1 MPTWPSAN
9 KAVTTYTDQ
18 GTDRLADA
26 RPEINKTI
34 ANVNDIIDTF
44 AISSPSDGDLL
55 QYSTST
61 GAWEQVQASSIGT
74 QVSVANANT
83 STIYPNTAGSLDRR
97 PNWQEGY
104 DANGIMQIS
113 NGKFTLSGSG
123 SFLIT
128 CGAMKVIDVGSG
140 AVFYNDTTATSI
152 ATIELVT
159 SISPRLIT
167 SASFTVVQATSTQY
181 SIVIKNSTSRA
192 FSSPSGLIHLSVVKF
207 A

>member
-18 GTDRLADA
+18 GSDRLADA

-44 AISSPSDGDLL
+44 AISSPSNGDLL

-61 GAWEQVQASSIGT
+61 GAWEQVAVSTVGSQI
-74 QVSVANANT
+74 SVANATT
-83 STIYPNTAGSLDRR
+83 STLYPSTAGTLDRY
-97 PNWQEGY
+97 PNWQE
-104 DANGIMQIS
+104 DDDPDGIMSIS

-128 CGAMKVIDVGSG
+128 CSAMKISDAPQVFFRNETTTTNLVGIQTIPTSPQVI
-140 AVFYNDTTATSI
+140 TAG
-152 ATIELVT
+152 
-159 SISPRLIT
+159 
-167 SASFTVVQATSTQY
+167 SFTVIQATTTQY
-181 SIVIKNSTSRA
+181 SIVINNSGSQS
-192 FSSPSGLIHLSVVKF
+192 FSSLTGEIQLSVVKF

>member
-44 AISSPSDGDLL
+44 AISSPSNGDLL

-61 GAWEQVQASSIGT
+61 GAWEQVAVSTVGSQI
-74 QVSVANANT
+74 SVANATT
-83 STIYPNTAGSLDRR
+83 STLYPSTAGTFDRY
-97 PNWQEGY
+97 PNWQE
-104 DANGIMQIS
+104 DDDPDGIMSIS

-128 CGAMKVIDVGSG
+128 CGSMKISDAPQVYFRNETTTTDLVGIQVVPTSPQVI
-140 AVFYNDTTATSI
+140 TAG
-152 ATIELVT
+152 
-159 SISPRLIT
+159 
-167 SASFTVVQATSTQY
+167 SFTVIQATTTQY
-181 SIVIKNSTSRA
+181 SIVIKNTGSQT
-192 FSSPSGLIHLSVVKF
+192 FSSLTGEIQLSVVKF